1 MTGRKSD
8 NHHFIRITA
17 KVRTPVICFSAP
29 IVYKSVAVSQLQ
41 SSLVVSNTLFLIL
54 KMQRQLPEIGKIT
67 KSLPVAAE
75 IARGQFIGFSV
86 IPAKNLFLYFDK
98 PAFPFRQPAIDQPD
112 RLGRSACPKSFFG
125 DVKAF
130 SFNSSIKRS
139 PPYNRFLYAGLVYS
153 SLARERYAK
162 RFYLH

>member
-1 MTGRKSD
+1 MHDVQRQTLCLTGRKSY

-29 IVYKSVAVSQLQ
+29 IVYKSVAVRQLQ

-67 KSLPVAAE
+67 KSLPVAE

-86 IPAKNLFLYFDK
+86 IPAKNLFLYSISLL
-98 PAFPFRQPAIDQPD
+98 FPSGSPPLTSLIDSEGPPVQ
-112 RLGRSACPKSFFG
+112 K
-125 DVKAF
+125 V
-130 SFNSSIKRS
+130 SSEMSKRS
-139 PPYNRFLYAGLVYS
+139 VSIPP
-153 SLARERYAK
+153 
-162 RFYLH
+162 